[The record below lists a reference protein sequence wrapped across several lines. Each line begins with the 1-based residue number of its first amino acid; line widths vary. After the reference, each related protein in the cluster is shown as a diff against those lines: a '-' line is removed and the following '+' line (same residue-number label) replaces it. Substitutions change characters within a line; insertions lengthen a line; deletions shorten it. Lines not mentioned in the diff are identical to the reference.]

1 MIIGAV
7 IDSYG
12 KYGIGNNPIVYDNV
26 DCFGHE
32 KSLAQCSKNVYPNF
46 TCADNN
52 IVGLLCLDSKLY
64 TCICKLTSFDMLHC
78 NNFRI
83 LFNINNII
91 IL

>member
-12 KYGIGNNPIVYDNV
+12 KYGIGNNPIVYGSV

-32 KSLAQCSKNVYPNF
+32 KSLAQCSKTVYPNF

-64 TCICKLTSFDMLHC
+64 TCICKLTSLTYC
-78 NNFRI
+78 I
-83 LFNINNII
+83 II
-91 IL
+91 ILEISATFLFK